1 MTGRVSWALF
11 ALATAGCM
19 QPRRGHV
26 GAAPP
31 AATAPRTVAAP
42 APTQSCAE
50 APTAAAASFPATP
63 VVLLTPTPWPPSETP
78 PASTSAPPGTP
89 VPATGA
95 APALTYAGYDGATC
109 LAELKK
115 RGVSFTSAAPTP
127 GVDAPVRLTAP
138 IRGIEF
144 RGPEGKAK
152 QATSPWEIADCR
164 LVLALDDLAK
174 ILAKH
179 DVVEVLHMS
188 MYRPPPK
195 NAKDFKRH
203 DAALAIDLGTMIK
216 KDGTKLRVL
225 EDWHGGIGSKTCGPG
240 AGPTVASKEA
250 VEIRAILCEAA
261 NAQLFNVVLTPNY
274 NKPHANHFHLEVT
287 RGVKWFLVH

>member
-1 MTGRVSWALF
+1 MTGRVPWVLF

-19 QPRRGHV
+19 QPRVKAQHHAV
-26 GAAPP
+26 QP
-31 AATAPRTVAAP
+31 AP
-42 APTQSCAE
+42 APTPVVVVAPAPAPSQSCAE
-50 APTAAAASFPATP
+50 APAVEAASFPATI
-63 VVLLTPTPWPPSETP
+63 LLTPTPPYDVPQIVNPT
-78 PASTSAPPGTP
+78 
-89 VPATGA
+89 PATGA
-95 APALTYAGYDGATC
+95 APALTYAAYTGAQC

-115 RGVSFTSAAPTP
+115 RGVPFTSAAGTT
-127 GVDAPVRLTAP
+127 GVDAPVRLTGP

-144 RGPEGKAK
+144 HGPEGKSK

-164 LVLALDDLAK
+164 LMLALDDFAK

-203 DAALAIDLGTMIK
+203 DAALAIDLGTMVK
-216 KDGTKLRVL
+216 KDGGKLRVL
-225 EDWHGGIGSKTCGPG
+225 EDWHGGIGQKTCGTG
-240 AGPTVASKEA
+240 AAPTKSTKEA
-250 VEIRAILCEAA
+250 LEIRQILCEAA
-261 NAQLFNVVLTPNY
+261 DAQLFNVVLTPNY

>member
-1 MTGRVSWALF
+1 MTGRVPWALF
-11 ALATAGCM
+11 ALATASVGCM
-19 QPRRGHV
+19 QPRHRHHAETV
-26 GAAPP
+26 AT
-31 AATAPRTVAAP
+31 TAPMVSA
-42 APTQSCAE
+42 AE
-50 APTAAAASFPATP
+50 APSVEAASFPAT
-63 VVLLTPTPWPPSETP
+63 VLLTPTPWPPKETP
-78 PASTSAPPGTP
+78 PTAPAEPPAGTP

-95 APALTYAGYDGATC
+95 APALTYSAYDKATC

-115 RGVSFTSAAPTP
+115 RSVAFTAAIAT
-127 GVDAPVRLTAP
+127 GVDAGVRLTGP
-138 IRGIEF
+138 IRGIDF

-164 LVLALDDLAK
+164 LVLALDDLAR

-195 NAKDFKRH
+195 NAKEFKRH
-203 DAALAIDLGTMIK
+203 DAALAIDLGSMVK
-216 KDGTKLRVL
+216 KDGSKLRVL

-240 AGPTVASKEA
+240 AGPSVASKEA
-250 VEIRAILCEAA
+250 LEIRAILCEAA
-261 NAQLFNVVLTPNY
+261 AAQLFNVVLTPNY
-274 NKPHANHFHLEVT
+274 NKPHQNHFHLEVT

>member
-1 MTGRVSWALF
+1 MTGRVTVSCFVVLI
-11 ALATAGCM
+11 AGCM
-19 QPRRGHV
+19 HPRQKAHAPVVAQAPVTHTLTGPPPL
-26 GAAPP
+26 PP
-31 AATAPRTVAAP
+31 AG
-42 APTQSCAE
+42 AE
-50 APTAAAASFPATP
+50 APNAEAASFPATN
-63 VVLLTPTPWPPSETP
+63 VLLTPTPSPPKEIETP
-78 PASTSAPPGTP
+78 AGTP
-89 VPATGA
+89 VPATGG
-95 APALTYAGYDGATC
+95 APALTYAAMDKTTC
-109 LAELKK
+109 LGELKK
-115 RGVSFTSAAPTP
+115 RGVGFVAATAI
-127 GVDAPVRLTAP
+127 GVDAGVRLTAP
-138 IRGIEF
+138 IRGIDF

-174 ILAKH
+174 ILVKH
-179 DVVEVLHMS
+179 DIVEVLHMS

-203 DAALAIDLGTMIK
+203 DAALAIDLGSMVK

-240 AGPTVASKEA
+240 AGPSVQTKEA
-250 VEIRAILCEAA
+250 LEIRQILCEAA
-261 NAQLFNVVLTPNY
+261 AAQLFNVVLTPNY

>member
-1 MTGRVSWALF
+1 M
-11 ALATAGCM
+11 
-19 QPRRGHV
+19 
-26 GAAPP
+26 
-31 AATAPRTVAAP
+31 AAP
-42 APTQSCAE
+42 APVQSCAE
-50 APTAAAASFPATP
+50 APSVEAASFPATI
-63 VVLLTPTPWPPSETP
+63 LLTPTPPYETTQ
-78 PASTSAPPGTP
+78 PAPTNVNPT
-89 VPATGA
+89 PATGA
-95 APALTYAGYDGATC
+95 APATTYAAMTGTQC

-115 RGVSFTSAAPTP
+115 RGVAFTSATGK
-127 GVDAPVRLTAP
+127 GVDTPVRLTGAL
-138 IRGIEF
+138 RGIDF

-164 LVLALDDLAK
+164 LMLALDDFAK
-174 ILAKH
+174 ILGKH

-203 DAALAIDLGTMIK
+203 DAALAIDLGSMVK

-225 EDWHGGIGSKTCGPG
+225 EDWYGGIGQKTCGMG
-240 AGPTVASKEA
+240 AGPTKSTKESL
-250 VEIRAILCEAA
+250 EIRQILCEAA
-261 NAQLFNVVLTPNY
+261 DAQIFNVVLTPNY